1 MAAED
6 TLKTFEVEVTCSICL
21 EYFTDPVILDC
32 GHNFCHHCVFKYW
45 KDFVRDRSCP
55 ECRTVVEPDRIIT
68 NKPLENLAGFLRDR
82 AKQAKGGERTCYRHP
97 EPPTSFCKT
106 DQALVCSACAES
118 AEHMTHDLIPKE
130 QAAQETKD
138 RVVNC
143 ISALENRE
151 DTILQCRSAAEN
163 QTQTLIFPCS
173 LSIGLLKKLLDKLM
187 QETQSKFND
196 LRQFLLSEEH
206 TLVGKLRDILKEIVT
221 RRDNHM
227 TKLFRE
233 VCSCEILIRELE
245 KKCSQSESELLQ
257 DAGSSMEKFHQ
268 ETPFQ
273 CASPFSPKQL
283 WEIWDVTDANISL
296 ESAMK
301 EFKDALESRS
311 SLQEAIVA
319 FDPETA
325 HPRLV
330 LSEDSKSVRLGD
342 RPQELPKSR
351 KRFEANLFLLGCE
364 EFAVGRNYW
373 DVAVGSEGEWAVGVA
388 RKSVKR
394 KDVAAISY
402 KVGIWAIGKRGSQY
416 AVFNPPDFPPL
427 SSVRELKKVRVSLN
441 CDGRHVAFFDGDD
454 AALLFQTPITTV
466 ARESFLPF
474 FHVSN
479 KAVLTLP
486 R

>member
-6 TLKTFEVEVTCSICL
+6 TLKMFEVEVTCSICL
-21 EYFTDPVILDC
+21 QYFTDPVILDC

-55 ECRTVVEPDRIIT
+55 ECRWVVEPDRLIT
-68 NKPLENLAGFLRDR
+68 NKPLENLARFLRDQ
-82 AKQAKGGERTCYRHP
+82 AKQAKGGGEGTCYRHP

-106 DQALVCSACAES
+106 DQALVCSACVES
-118 AEHMTHDLIPKE
+118 SEHKAHDVVPME
-130 QAAQETKD
+130 QAAQETK
-138 RVVNC
+138 V
-143 ISALENRE
+143 RE
-151 DTILQCRSAAEN
+151 AFVSRTGHYPNVARTD
-163 QTQTLIFPCS
+163 LIP
-173 LSIGLLKKLLDKLM
+173 KLTEKLM
-187 QETQSKFND
+187 QETLSKFD
-196 LRQFLLSEEH
+196 ELRQFLSSEEH
-206 TLVGKLRDILKEIVT
+206 TMVGKLRDILKEIVT

-227 TKLFRE
+227 SKLFRE
-233 VCSCEILIRELE
+233 VSSCEILIRELE
-245 KKCSQSESELLQ
+245 KKCCQPVSELLQ
-257 DAGSSMEKFHQ
+257 VRRKWQGFPQGH
-268 ETPFQ
+268 
-273 CASPFSPKQL
+273 SPLS
-283 WEIWDVTDANISL
+283 IISL
-296 ESAMK
+296 HLLS
-301 EFKDALESRS
+301 
-311 SLQEAIVA
+311 AIVT

-330 LSEDSKSVRLGD
+330 LSKDCKSVRLAD
-342 RPQELPKSR
+342 KSQELPKSR

-441 CDGRHVAFFDGDD
+441 CDGRHQLTFMSSQGGWSRLAPQTW
-454 AALLFQTPITTV
+454 LSHLFLDYIIPDTTGR
-466 ARESFLPF
+466 AS
-474 FHVSN
+474 
-479 KAVLTLP
+479 
-486 R
+486 

>member
-6 TLKTFEVEVTCSICL
+6 TLKMFEVEVTCSICL
-21 EYFTDPVILDC
+21 QYFTDPVILDC

-55 ECRTVVEPDRIIT
+55 ECRWVVEPDRLIT
-68 NKPLENLAGFLRDR
+68 NKPLENLARFLRDQ
-82 AKQAKGGERTCYRHP
+82 AKQAKGGEGTCYRHP

-106 DQALVCSACAES
+106 DQALVCSACVES
-118 AEHMTHDLIPKE
+118 TEHKAHDVVPME
-130 QAAQETKD
+130 EAAQETK
-138 RVVNC
+138 
-143 ISALENRE
+143 
-151 DTILQCRSAAEN
+151 
-163 QTQTLIFPCS
+163 
-173 LSIGLLKKLLDKLM
+173 KLTEKLM
-187 QETQSKFND
+187 QETLSKFD
-196 LRQFLLSEEH
+196 ELRQFLLSEEH
-206 TLVGKLRDILKEIVT
+206 TMVGKLRDILKEIVT

-227 TKLFRE
+227 SKLFRE
-233 VCSCEILIRELE
+233 VSSCEILIRELE
-245 KKCSQSESELLQ
+245 KKCCQPVSELLQ
-257 DAGSSMEKFHQ
+257 DAGNTMEKFHQ
-268 ETPFQ
+268 ATPFQ
-273 CASPFSPKQL
+273 CVSPFLPKQL

-296 ESAMK
+296 ESAVK
-301 EFKDALESRS
+301 QFKDALESRF

-330 LSEDSKSVRLGD
+330 LSKDCKSVRLAD
-342 RPQELPKSR
+342 KTQELPKSR

-427 SSVRELKKVRVSLN
+427 SPVRELKKVRVSLN
-441 CDGRHVAFFDGDD
+441 CDGRHVAFFDADD
-454 AALLFQTPITTV
+454 AALLFQTPITTI

>member
-6 TLKTFEVEVTCSICL
+6 TLKMFEVEVTCSICL
-21 EYFTDPVILDC
+21 QYFTDPVILDC

-55 ECRTVVEPDRIIT
+55 ECRWVVEPDRLIT
-68 NKPLENLAGFLRDR
+68 NKPLENLARFLRDQ
-82 AKQAKGGERTCYRHP
+82 AKQAKGGGEGTCYRHP

-106 DQALVCSACAES
+106 DQALVCSACVES
-118 AEHMTHDLIPKE
+118 SEHKAHDVVPME
-130 QAAQETKD
+130 QAAQETKG
-138 RVVNC
+138 RIGNC
-143 ISALENRE
+143 INALENRE
-151 DTILQCRSAAEN
+151 ETILECRSAAEK
-163 QTQTLIFPCS
+163 QTQTLI
-173 LSIGLLKKLLDKLM
+173 KLTEKLM
-187 QETQSKFND
+187 QETLSKFD
-196 LRQFLLSEEH
+196 ELRQFLSSEEH
-206 TLVGKLRDILKEIVT
+206 TMVGKLRDILKEIVT

-227 TKLFRE
+227 SKLFRE
-233 VCSCEILIRELE
+233 VSSCEILIRELE
-245 KKCSQSESELLQ
+245 KKCCQPVSELLQ
-257 DAGSSMEKFHQ
+257 DAGNTLEKFHQ
-268 ETPFQ
+268 TTPFQ
-273 CASPFSPKQL
+273 CVSPFSPKQL

-296 ESAMK
+296 ESAVK
-301 EFKDALESRS
+301 QFKDALESRF
-311 SLQEAIVA
+311 SLQEAIVT

-330 LSEDSKSVRLGD
+330 LSKDCKSVRLAD
-342 RPQELPKSR
+342 KSQELPKSR

-441 CDGRHVAFFDGDD
+441 CDGRHVAFFDADD
-454 AALLFQTPITTV
+454 AALLFQTPITTI